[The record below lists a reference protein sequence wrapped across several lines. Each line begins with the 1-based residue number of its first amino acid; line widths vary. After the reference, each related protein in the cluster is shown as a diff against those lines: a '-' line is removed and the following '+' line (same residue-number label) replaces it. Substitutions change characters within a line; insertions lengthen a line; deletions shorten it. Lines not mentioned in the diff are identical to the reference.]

1 MLDCVST
8 AQNYTTPVINRAY
21 KLNVAW
27 NNCFRRIFNGF
38 WRENVKPLLFY
49 CNTMPLMSVDQ
60 RRLTLPM
67 KITCS
72 WLNQEH
78 VIFIGRVSRLWS
90 TDSWLCDYDFGAL
103 AAIYNINCVHISN
116 RCIRP
121 KSAVWSSF
129 AECLYFVCDCMCVCV
144 WVFVS
149 ISLYSAVILCM
160 YV

>member
-8 AQNYTTPVINRAY
+8 AQDYTTPVINRAY

-72 WLNQEH
+72 WL
-78 VIFIGRVSRLWS
+78 
-90 TDSWLCDYDFGAL
+90 CDYDFGAL

-144 WVFVS
+144 SICIHFLVF
-149 ISLYSAVILCM
+149 CCDFM
-160 YV
+160 YVRLICAANWRYKS